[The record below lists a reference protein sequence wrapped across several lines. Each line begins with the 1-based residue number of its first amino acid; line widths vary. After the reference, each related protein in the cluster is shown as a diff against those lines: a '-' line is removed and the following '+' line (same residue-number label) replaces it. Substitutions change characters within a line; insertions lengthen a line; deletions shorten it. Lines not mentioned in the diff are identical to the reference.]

1 MVDTA
6 AHESSRRIVDEVDRA
21 RAQEYALLTTLLSR
35 SPDSRLLS
43 RLAGLRGDASTIGVA
58 HTALGE
64 AAGRANE
71 ENVAQEYL
79 AVFAG
84 LGQSQLSPY
93 SSHCLTG
100 SLYGHPLAR
109 LRETLQ
115 NFGIEKAP
123 ERSEPE
129 DHAAI
134 LCEIMAGL
142 AAGGIAAPAGAD
154 RDFFEERLLRWIGRF
169 FFDLEAAE
177 AADFSARSGEPS
189 LKSKRRPLPFRHEK
203 DLCAPERIRRFQN
216 VLESYEDQEKHDAC
230 IRHFLLCRRYHCRR
244 SRGYP

>member
-21 RAQEYALLTTLLSR
+21 RAQEYALLATLLSR

-43 RLAGLRGDASTIGVA
+43 RLAGLRGDGSTIGVA

-71 ENVAQEYL
+71 ENVAQEYFDL
-79 AVFAG
+79 FAG
-84 LGQSQLSPY
+84 LGQSQLLPY
-93 SSHCLTG
+93 SSHYLTG
-100 SLYGHPLAR
+100 SLYGRPLAR

-142 AAGGIAAPAGAD
+142 VAGCIAAPAGAD
-154 RDFFEERLLRWIGRF
+154 RDFFEEHLLPWIGRF
-169 FFDLEAAE
+169 FFDLEDAE
-177 AADFSARSGEPS
+177 AADFYASVGS
-189 LKSKRRPLPFRHEK
+189 LGRAFVEVETQAFALP
-203 DLCAPERIRRFQN
+203 A
-216 VLESYEDQEKHDAC
+216 
-230 IRHFLLCRRYHCRR
+230 
-244 SRGYP
+244 